1 MYVTQLFM
9 PPDEGGRMEESMENG
24 FSIGGIYP
32 KQDISSGGK
41 VVADTGYTRSHRKQ
55 KEEERQSIYLGDITQ
70 GDTQD
75 QVSEKYALAQ
85 RRAIKTILDQLED
98 DVNTD
103 DGMAEE
109 AAHIQQLQESIRGYY
124 DGIDNVQ
131 SRRERIQNTYQ
142 VDPDSQEQKDLE
154 LMQKA
159 EQHQRDPFH
168 EEYMLTEEEQE
179 HLNTLHERTMY
190 QQDMLLCDKEE
201 QQYRDN
207 INTAR
212 RDIEIGKATIYA
224 TQKALLKVHPMT
236 EAMDAAE
243 DIMDAAN
250 QERIGALFEEGVDAL
265 EEKNAETQTEIAE
278 NQEKA
283 LEEKVKRE
291 KIKAEEAEREEAEE
305 ELMGSVLSATLQAM
319 TFGQQTSDSMQT
331 NVKNLIQD
339 QVLLDVD
346 IKGLRVDKQI

>member
-1 MYVTQLFM
+1 MEVGLAACTYI
-9 PPDEGGRMEESMENG
+9 RMEERMENG
-24 FSIGGIYP
+24 FSIGGIHP
-32 KQDISSGGK
+32 QQDLALGGK
-41 VVADTGYTRSHRKQ
+41 VVTNGGYTRSHRKQ

-70 GDTQD
+70 GDGQD

-85 RRAIKTILDQLED
+85 RKAIKKILDQFEED
-98 DVNTD
+98 SDTD
-103 DGMAEE
+103 DAMAEE
-109 AAHIQQLQESIRGYY
+109 AAHIQQLQNNIRGYY
-124 DGIDNVQ
+124 DSIQDVQ
-131 SRRERIQNTYQ
+131 NRREGLKDTYQ
-142 VDPDSQEQKDLE
+142 VDSDSQEQKDLE

-159 EQHQRDPFH
+159 EKHQQDPFNQ
-168 EEYMLTEEEQE
+168 EYMLTDEEQE
-179 HLNTLHERTMY
+179 HLASLTAPTLY

-201 QQYRDN
+201 QQYIDK

-236 EAMDAAE
+236 DAMDAAD

-250 QERIGALFEEGVDAL
+250 KERIGALYEEGVD
-265 EEKNAETQTEIAE
+265 EIEQKNAESQSEIME

-283 LEEKVKRE
+283 LEEKIKRE
-291 KIKAEEAEREEAEE
+291 EMKAEEAEREESEE
-305 ELMGSVLSATLQAM
+305 ELMDTIMSATLQAM
-319 TFGQQTSDSMQT
+319 TFGQQTSESIQT

-346 IKGLRVDKQI
+346 IKGLRMDKQV